1 MKKKLLTLAISFL
14 ATTGIVSSLYAQLPN
29 GSIAPNWTLKD
40 INGTNYTL
48 YDYLNQGKKVIIDF
62 SAVWCGPC
70 WSYHTSGAL
79 EGVYNQYGP
88 MGTVNQTMMVFFIEG
103 DEGTLAQLNGGSGSQ
118 GNWVTGTP
126 YPIIAT
132 CPAPDGNGAAGL
144 ATVSDYNI
152 HYFPTVYTVCPDRT
166 IYESGQITTAQHYS
180 YANSHCAPL
189 TTNVNDVKAFNSTS
203 PAGTYCVG
211 NVSPNLTIQN
221 YGTANLTSCTILVKL
236 DGTTVQTINWTGNLG
251 MYDVADISINP
262 LTGLTDGTHTLSFEL
277 LDPNGQTDENLTNNT
292 LDKTFIINSNGAV
305 VHFDLYTDVYPSET
319 SWNLKVQGSSTII
332 AEGGNYTTGH
342 HHYTDDWCLDPGIC
356 YTFTILDSYGD
367 GMNNNTSS
375 TSDDGNV
382 TITYGSQTLATIAGA
397 TIGSSKSVNFCVPS
411 VGIDPNSLNGRL
423 SVYPNPAT
431 TEINVDNAQN
441 ATIQLIDMLGNV
453 IFTKTSASNNEI
465 VSTSQLTSGTYFVKV
480 TTLNE
485 SVSRKIVVRK

>member
-1 MKKKLLTLAISFL
+1 MKKNLLTLVIGFL
-14 ATTGIVSSLYAQLPN
+14 AMTGIVSKSFAQLPN

-70 WSYHTSGAL
+70 WNYHTSGAL
-79 EGVYNQYGP
+79 EGVYNSYGP
-88 MGTVNQTMMVFFIEG
+88 TGTVNQTMMVFFIEG
-103 DEGTLAQLNGGSGSQ
+103 DQGTLAQLNGGSGSQ
-118 GNWVTGTP
+118 GNWVSGTP
-126 YPIIAT
+126 YPIFAT
-132 CPAPDGNGAAGL
+132 CAAPDGNGATGL
-144 ATVSDYNI
+144 ATVSAYNI
-152 HYFPTVYTVCPDRT
+152 QYFPTVYTVCPDRT
-166 IYESGQITTAQHYS
+166 IYESGQLTTSQHYS
-180 YANSHCAPL
+180 FANTHCAPL
-189 TTNVNDVKAFNSTS
+189 TTTVNDVKAFSSTS

-211 NVSPNLTIQN
+211 TVNPNLTIQN

-236 DGTTVQTINWTGNLG
+236 DGTTVQTINWTGNLA
-251 MYDVADISINP
+251 MYEVANISINP
-262 LTGLTDGTHTLSFEL
+262 LSNILDGNHTLSFEL
-277 LDPNGQTDENLTNNT
+277 LDPNGHTDENLTNNT

-305 VHFDLYTDVYPSET
+305 VHLDLYTDVYPSET

-332 AEGGNYTTGH
+332 AEGANYTLGH
-342 HHYTDDWCLDPGIC
+342 HHYTEDWCLNPGTC

-382 TITYGSQTLATIAGA
+382 TITYGGQTLATIAGA

-411 VGIDPNSLNGRL
+411 VGVDPNSLNGRL
-423 SVYPNPAT
+423 MVYPNPAT
-431 TEINVDNAQN
+431 TEINIANAQN

-453 IFTKTSASNNEI
+453 IYTKTSVYDNEI
-465 VSTSQLTSGTYFVKV
+465 VSTSNLVNGTYFVKV
-480 TTLNE
+480 TTSNE
-485 SVSRKIVVRK
+485 SVSRKVVVTK